1 MTIWISGFL
10 LGFAGSAHCVAMCGP
25 LVVAMRGG
33 LADPDSRASA
43 RRAVVAYQAAR
54 VATYAG
60 LGLLAGAIG
69 ESIAIRGFGRL
80 LAIAAG
86 IALLAG
92 AVAPAVSG
100 LRPLARL
107 AGRLSGAAMRAVRR
121 QRTRRPLAAAA
132 GAGAVNGLL
141 PCGLVYAALAIA
153 LASGS
158 RSSAAAFMVAFG
170 LGTMPAVSLIW
181 AASGRLAPS
190 GGRLARRLAP
200 AAMAL
205 AGVILIVRGVA
216 PDWSSRLHETHMH
229 QVSATSGEI
238 RPGHAR

>member
-1 MTIWISGFL
+1 MTIWISGLL

-25 LVVAMRGG
+25 LMVAMRGG
-33 LADPDSRASA
+33 LADPASRASA
-43 RRAVVAYQAAR
+43 RGAAITYQAAR
-54 VATYAG
+54 VVTYAG
-60 LGLLAGAIG
+60 LGLLVGAIG

-86 IALLAG
+86 VALLGG

-107 AGRLSGAAMRAVRR
+107 AGRVAAAAMVEVRR
-121 QRTRRPLAAAA
+121 QRTRRPLAAAG
-132 GAGAVNGLL
+132 GAGVVNGLL
-141 PCGLVYAALAIA
+141 PCGLVYAALAVA

-158 RSSAAAFMVAFG
+158 RSSAAAFMIAFG
-170 LGTMPAVSLIW
+170 LGTMPAVSIIW

-205 AGVILIVRGVA
+205 AGAMLIARGIA
-216 PDWSSRLHETHMH
+216 PAWPSHLHQTDMH
-229 QVSATSGEI
+229 AASAESGLDRE
-238 RPGHAR
+238 

>member
-33 LADPDSRASA
+33 LVDPANRASA
-43 RRAVVAYQAAR
+43 RRAAIAYQAAR

-86 IALLAG
+86 VALLAG

-107 AGRLSGAAMRAVRR
+107 AGQVAGAAMGVVRR
-121 QRTRRPLAAAA
+121 QRPRRPLAAAA

-141 PCGLVYAALAIA
+141 PCGLVYAALAVA

-158 RSSAAAFMVAFG
+158 SSSAATFMIAFG
-170 LGTMPAVSLIW
+170 LGTMPAMGIIW

-190 GGRLARRLAP
+190 GGRLARRIAP

-205 AGVILIVRGVA
+205 AGAILIARGMA
-216 PDWSSRLHETHMH
+216 PGWPSRLHETHVH
-229 QVSATSGEI
+229 AAATST
-238 RPGHAR
+238 PAPVSPQN